1 MVPDRQGSV
10 RVRLDSE
17 SNTTF
22 SMYLRDVR
30 KSGGRAIST
39 DDQPQPLQ

>member
-1 MVPDRQGSV
+1 M

-17 SNTTF
+17 SNTKF
-22 SMYLRDVR
+22 SMYLKDGR

-39 DDQPQPLQ
+39 DDQHQPLQ